1 MFDDKSNCKNFG
13 VKRMNS
19 IEFYRGAINPSDCI
33 SNGWNLVKQNY
44 GLFFGIS
51 IVALL
56 MVSCI
61 PCLNFFIVGPVM
73 CGVYYCFLK
82 EMRREPVSLGEMFKG
97 FEFFVPAMVIG
108 LIAAIPEIIGTIL
121 QWTVNLADLG
131 LRSGSR
137 ENYFQSN
144 DTQFALAGG
153 LLAFA
158 IIGGLVLF
166 LLSVALRISLFFAL
180 PLIVEHKLGAVDAM
194 KLSAQAAWANVGGLI
209 LLFLLEIVVALIGV
223 LALCIGILFVIPII
237 YAANAFAY
245 RQVFPNLGPNFQ
257 TAPPPPN
264 AYGGTY
270 GVGQ

>member
-1 MFDDKSNCKNFG
+1 
-13 VKRMNS
+13 MNH
-19 IEFYRGAINPSDCI
+19 IEFYRGAVNPSDCI

-56 MVSCI
+56 MVTCI
-61 PCLNFFIVGPVM
+61 PCLNIFIAGPVM
-73 CGVYYCFLK
+73 GGVYYCFLK
-82 EMRREPVSLGEMFKG
+82 EMRREPVSFGEMFKG
-97 FEFFVPAMVIG
+97 FETFVPAMVVG
-108 LIAAIPEIIGTIL
+108 LISMIPGVIAQIL
-121 QWTVNLADLG
+121 RLTVNLADLG
-131 LRSGSR
+131 LKSGNR
-137 ENYFQSN
+137 DYFQSN
-144 DTQFALAGG
+144 DTQFVLAGG
-153 LLAFA
+153 LLVFA
-158 IIGGLVLF
+158 IIGGLVFF
-166 LLSVALRISLFFAL
+166 LLSVALHISLFFAL

-245 RQVFPNLGPNFQ
+245 RQVFPNLGQNFQ